1 MLHENSDPY
10 YVLYQIWTIIAFKM
24 ICDRN
29 RYKNAL
35 PEMIIRKMKES
46 YNTDNSNNKYTF
58 LVWETIDLPT
68 ASLSV
73 E

>member
-10 YVLYQIWTIIAFKM
+10 YVLYQIGTVISFKM
-24 ICDRN
+24 ISNRN
-29 RYKNAL
+29 RYKSAL
-35 PEMIIRKMKES
+35 PEMIIRKMKEP
-46 YNTDNSNNKYTF
+46 YNIDNSNNKYTF